1 MTAITTLTD
10 GLQCPLP
17 LEASNTILL
26 GHGSGGT
33 MTANLLQQFFLPA
46 FSNPQLDAQN
56 DQAVLNVN
64 GSRLAFSTDSFVVS
78 PLFFP
83 GGDIGRLAVHGTIND
98 LAMCGAMP
106 LGLSGAFILEEGLP
120 LADVQRVVE
129 SMSAACRE
137 VGVSLVTGDTK
148 VVEKGKG
155 DGVFITTSG
164 VGLISH
170 SQTIAADQ
178 VHPGDAILVS
188 GPIGDHGVA
197 VLSAREGLE
206 FETSLVSDT
215 AALHTLVQAMLEV
228 SPHIHCLRDP
238 TRGGLG
244 TVLNEIAASS
254 QIGMRIDED
263 RVPVRPEVHGA
274 CEMLGL
280 DPLYLACEGRLVAFV
295 GEQDTQA
302 VLARMQQHPLGRDSV
317 LIGRVVTD
325 DTGTVVMRT
334 VLGSERR
341 VDSLSGAQLPRIC

>member
-1 MTAITTLTD
+1 
-10 GLQCPLP
+10 
-17 LEASNTILL
+17 
-26 GHGSGGT
+26 

-83 GGDIGRLAVHGTIND
+83 GGDIGRLAVHGTVND

-106 LGLSGAFILEEGLP
+106 LGLSGAFILEEGFP
-120 LADVQRVVE
+120 LTDVQRVVE

-164 VGLISH
+164 LGLISH

-178 VHPGDAILVS
+178 VRPGDAILVS
-188 GPIGDHGVA
+188 GPIGDHGIA

-206 FETSLVSDT
+206 FETTLVSDT
-215 AALHTLVQAMLEV
+215 APLHTLVQAMLEANRE
-228 SPHIHCLRDP
+228 IHCLRDP

-244 TVLNEIAASS
+244 TVLNEIASSS
-254 QIGMRIDED
+254 QVGMHIDED
-263 RVPVRPEVHGA
+263 RIPVRPEVHGA

-295 GEQDTQA
+295 GAQA
-302 VLARMQQHPLGRDSV
+302 VEGVLAKMRTHPFGKDSAV
-317 LIGRVVTD
+317 IGHVVAGHSDNADNAHRV
-325 DTGTVVMRT
+325 GTVVMRT